1 MFEKQTMERKRD
13 YNQKAQDTMLAFL
26 NTDGGFLIRIP
37 NLNYA
42 IEDSIANGKMTN
54 GAKEKRLIDAFSDT
68 WFTKEDAAEVLG
80 ISASGAYK
88 LLLKLTEQG
97 LIVSKKDGKKLMY
110 RIVNPHWKI
119 QNAHEYT

>member
-1 MFEKQTMERKRD
+1 MIQLGGFIVFEKQTMERKRD

-42 IEDSIANGKMTN
+42 IEDSISNGKMTN

-68 WFTKEDAAEVLG
+68 RFTKEDAAEVLG

-110 RIVNPHWKI
+110 SIVNP
-119 QNAHEYT
+119 QTE